1 MENNKKLLLLDAYAL
16 IFRAFYAMIRSPR
29 VTSTGIDTS
38 AVFGFVNTLQDL
50 LKRQQPTHIA
60 VCFDPPGGNTFR
72 HKNYEPYKANRDKTP
87 EGILVAV
94 PYIKRILQAYG
105 IPIYEVE
112 GFEADDV
119 IGTLS
124 HQAEQQGFFTYMVTG
139 DKDFGQLVTPNIKV
153 YDPKKNEVLGVEE
166 VNAKYG
172 IQSPTQLI
180 DILGLMGDSADNIP
194 GCPGVGPK
202 NAEKLIQQFGSIENL
217 LEHTG
222 ELKGAQKQRIEE
234 NAEQI
239 RMSKWLATIITDV
252 PITLDADEMSRKAVD
267 MDALRQVFT
276 ELEFRALT
284 QRLIDGGEANV
295 GLGNTNQDSQPHVE
309 TQNLA
314 SPTTGWTSE
323 ARRNSP
329 VETQNLASPA
339 TESKPAAPS
348 VKARPASGQQLSL
361 FDLEEPEPAAVTPNL
376 ALTDVK
382 YSYSVI
388 TSPDA
393 AAPLVKDL
401 AGEQRIAVTM
411 LGTGAN
417 AMDFKILGIGL
428 CAKPHEAYYVKCEGV
443 PGMLETIAPVF
454 GGKACIVGNDIKRM
468 MVALDQHGI
477 RFTAPYYDTAV
488 AHYLLQPERGH
499 GTAEMAYELLHYTAI
514 NPESVL
520 GPKGRNQ
527 AKPEQIPLADISRLV
542 CEGAD
547 LTLQLPDVLDKVLKE
562 QGLYKLLTD
571 IELPLVPVLAS
582 MELAG
587 ARIDVKALNEYSV
600 TLTEQMNR
608 LDAECHQLAGMTF
621 NTASPA
627 QVGEVLFDHLKIDP
641 KAKKTK
647 TGQYSTTEDI
657 LLKLRDRH
665 PLVDKILQLRGI
677 RKLLSTYV
685 NALPALINP
694 KTGRIHTTYNQTVT
708 ATGRLSST
716 NPNLQNIPV
725 RSDDG
730 KEIRRAFIPAD
741 GNLFFSADY
750 SQIELRLVADLSHD
764 QTMLDAFAHGHDIH
778 AITAARIYHKPLE
791 QVTGD
796 ERRKAK
802 TANFGI
808 LYGISAFGLAQRLN
822 IPREEAK
829 MLIDGYYT
837 TFPQVR
843 DYIDRSIAQAREKG
857 YVTTLYGR
865 RRMLPDINSRNAVVR
880 GFSERNAINAPIQGT
895 AADVIKLAMV
905 RIYRRFQ
912 DEGISSRMILQV
924 HDELNFD
931 VIPSELDRVQ
941 RIVIE
946 EMEGVYKGNVRL
958 TASHG
963 TATNW
968 LDAH

>member
-1 MENNKKLLLLDAYAL
+1 MEPTKKLLLLDAYAL

-50 LKRQQPTHIA
+50 LKREQPSHIA
-60 VCFDPPGGNTFR
+60 VCFDPPGGKTFR
-72 HKNYEPYKANRDKTP
+72 HENYEPYKANREKTP

-94 PYIKRILQAYG
+94 PYIKRILQAYR
-105 IPIYEVE
+105 IPIFQVE

-153 YDPKKNEVLGVEE
+153 FNPGKNEVMGVEE
-166 VNAKYG
+166 VKAKYG
-172 IQSPTQLI
+172 IEQPTQLI
-180 DILGLMGDSADNIP
+180 DILGLMGDTADNIP
-194 GCPGVGPK
+194 GCPGIGPK
-202 NAEKLIQQFGSIENL
+202 TAEKLIQQYGSIENL
-217 LEHTG
+217 LEHTS

-252 PITLDADEMSRKAVD
+252 PVNLDAESLRREAVD
-267 MDALRQVFT
+267 LDSLRQVFT
-276 ELEFRALT
+276 ELEFRTLT
-284 QRLIDGGEANV
+284 QRLIDGGEANA
-295 GLGNTNQDSQPHVE
+295 GLDISTVESKQPIQ
-309 TQNLA
+309 T
-314 SPTTGWTSE
+314 
-323 ARRNSP
+323 
-329 VETQNLASPA
+329 A
-339 TESKPAAPS
+339 TEPVAP
-348 VKARPASGQQLSL
+348 VKTSPQPSAGKQLSL
-361 FDLEEPEPAAVTPNL
+361 FDLVTDAPVTSTPSSTKSLSDIPYNYVVASSPMSVAMAVSEMLDAPRVAISFL
-376 ALTDVK
+376 A
-382 YSYSVI
+382 
-388 TSPDA
+388 
-393 AAPLVKDL
+393 
-401 AGEQRIAVTM
+401 
-411 LGTGAN
+411 TGSN
-417 AMDFKILGIGL
+417 AMQLKIVGIAM
-428 CAKPHEAYYVKCEGV
+428 CAREHEAVFVMCQDQQD
-443 PGMLETIAPVF
+443 MLKALSPLF
-454 GGKACIVGNDIKRM
+454 SGKACIVSSDIKRL
-468 MVALDQHGI
+468 MVTLHQHGI
-477 RFTAPYYDTAV
+477 QFTAPYYDTSV

-499 GTAEMAYELLHYTAI
+499 STAEMAYELLHYTAI
-514 NPESVL
+514 TPESLL

-527 AKPEQIPLADISRLV
+527 LKPQQIPVAELARWAG
-542 CEGAD
+542 EAAD
-547 LTLQLPDVLDKVLKE
+547 LTLQLPDVLDKALNE
-562 QGLYKLLTD
+562 QGLNKLFTE

-600 TLTEQMNR
+600 ALTEQMNK
-608 LDAECHQLAGMTF
+608 LETECHQLAGMNF

-665 PLVDKILQLRGI
+665 LLVDKILALRGI

-725 RSDDG
+725 RTDDG

-764 QTMLDAFAHGHDIH
+764 KTMIDAFANDHDIH
-778 AITAARIYHKPLE
+778 AITASRIYHKPLE
-791 QVTGD
+791 QVTSD

-822 IPREEAK
+822 IPRDEAK

-843 DYIDRSIAQAREKG
+843 DFIDRSIAHAREKG
-857 YVTTLYGR
+857 YVTTVYGR

-905 RIYRRFQ
+905 RIYNRFKE
-912 DEGISSRMILQV
+912 EGIRSQMILQV

-931 VIPSELDRVQ
+931 VIPSELDQVQ

-946 EMEGVYKGNVRL
+946 EMEGVYQGQVKL

-963 TATNW
+963 VASNW

>member
-1 MENNKKLLLLDAYAL
+1 MESEKKLLLLDAYAL

-50 LKRQQPTHIA
+50 LKRQQPSHIA
-60 VCFDPPGGNTFR
+60 VCFDPPGGKTFR
-72 HKNYEPYKANRDKTP
+72 HESYEPYKANRDKTP

-94 PYIKRILQAYG
+94 PYIKRILEAYR
-105 IPIYEVE
+105 IPIYQID

-153 YDPKKNEVLGVEE
+153 LNPSKNLIEGVEE

-180 DILGLMGDSADNIP
+180 DILGLMGDTADNIP

-202 NAEKLIQQFGSIENL
+202 TAEKLIQQFGSIENL
-217 LEHTG
+217 LEHTD
-222 ELKGAQKQRIEE
+222 ELKGAQRQKIID
-234 NAEQI
+234 NADQI
-239 RMSKWLATIITDV
+239 RLSKWLATIITDV
-252 PITLDADEMSRKAVD
+252 PVNLDADEMSRKPVD
-267 MDALRQVFT
+267 MDALRTVFN
-276 ELEFRALT
+276 ELEFRTLT
-284 QRLIDGGEANV
+284 QRLIDAGEANA
-295 GLGNTNQDSQPHVE
+295 GLDNAPTPSAVPVQE
-309 TQNLA
+309 TQ
-314 SPTTGWTSE
+314 SPLPS
-323 ARRNSP
+323 A
-329 VETQNLASPA
+329 
-339 TESKPAAPS
+339 KPANSAP
-348 VKARPASGQQLSL
+348 AANSGRQLSL
-361 FDLEEPEPAAVTPNL
+361 FDLEEPQQAASAPT
-376 ALTDVK
+376 
-382 YSYSVI
+382 Y
-388 TSPDA
+388 TSLDQIGHDYRLISSPIEA
-393 AAPLVKDL
+393 ATLVSDL
-401 AGEQRIAVTM
+401 QDKPQVAVSL
-411 LGTGAN
+411 LGSGDN
-417 AMDFKILGIGL
+417 AMQFKILGIAL
-428 CAKPHEAYYVKCEGV
+428 CAKKHEASFIKCDDKQDMIR
-443 PGMLETIAPVF
+443 PLAPLF
-454 GGKACIVGNDIKRM
+454 DGKACIVSSDIKRLM
-468 MVALDQHGI
+468 IVLHQHGVK
-477 RFTAPYYDTAV
+477 FTAPYYDTAV

-499 GTAEMAYELLHYTAI
+499 STAEMAYELLHYTAI
-514 NPESVL
+514 TPESLL

-527 AKPEQIPLADISRLV
+527 LKPSQIAPEALTRWA
-542 CEGAD
+542 CEAAD
-547 LTLQLPDVLDKVLKE
+547 LTLQLPEALDKGLKE
-562 QGLYKLLTD
+562 QGVDKLFTD
-571 IELPLVPVLAS
+571 IELPLVQVLAS

-587 ARIDVKALNEYSV
+587 ARIDVKALNDYSV

-608 LDAECHQLAGMTF
+608 LEAECHQLAGIPF

-665 PLVDKILQLRGI
+665 PLIDKILELRGI

-694 KTGRIHTTYNQTVT
+694 ATGRIHTTYNQTVT

-725 RSDDG
+725 RNDEG

-741 GNLFFSADY
+741 GNVFFSADY

-764 QTMLDAFAHGHDIH
+764 KTMLDAFAHDHDIH

-912 DEGISSRMILQV
+912 AEGIQSKMILQV

-931 VIPSELDRVQ
+931 VLPNELDQVQ
-941 RIVIE
+941 HIVIE
-946 EMEGVYKGNVRL
+946 EMEGVYQGDVRL

-963 TATNW
+963 AATNW

>member
-1 MENNKKLLLLDAYAL
+1 METTKKLLLLDAYAL

-50 LKRQQPTHIA
+50 LKREQPSHIA
-60 VCFDPPGGNTFR
+60 VCFDPPGGKTFR
-72 HKNYEPYKANRDKTP
+72 HESYEPYKANREKTP

-94 PYIKRILQAYG
+94 PYIKRILEAYR
-105 IPIYEVE
+105 IPVYEIE
-112 GFEADDV
+112 GYEADDV

-124 HQAEQQGFFTYMVTG
+124 HQAEKQGFFTYMVTG

-153 YDPKKNEVLGVEE
+153 FDPKKNEILGIEE

-172 IQSPTQLI
+172 IQRPTQLI

-217 LEHTG
+217 LEHTS
-222 ELKGAQKQRIEE
+222 ELKGALKQRVEE

-239 RMSKWLATIITDV
+239 RMSKWLTTIITDV
-252 PITLDADEMSRKAVD
+252 PVTLEA
-267 MDALRQVFT
+267 DALRRKPVDMNALRDVFN
-276 ELEFRALT
+276 ELEFRTLT
-284 QRLIDGGEANV
+284 QRIINGGEANV
-295 GLGNTNQDSQPHVE
+295 GLDCPTDQPVQQAQPVQPIQQVQHV
-309 TQNLA
+309 Q
-314 SPTTGWTSE
+314 
-323 ARRNSP
+323 
-329 VETQNLASPA
+329 
-339 TESKPAAPS
+339 
-348 VKARPASGQQLSL
+348 SGKQMSL
-361 FDLEEPEPAAVTPNL
+361 FDMDEPADTQPAPPLYKSLESTPHNYRL
-376 ALTDVK
+376 
-382 YSYSVI
+382 I
-388 TSPDA
+388 TTPIETA
-393 AAPLVKDL
+393 TLVSEIQDQPRVAISL
-401 AGEQRIAVTM
+401 
-411 LGTGAN
+411 LGTGEN
-417 AMDFKILGIGL
+417 AMQLKILGIAL
-428 CAKPHEAYYVKCEGV
+428 CCKPHEAAFIKCDGKQD
-443 PGMLETIAPVF
+443 MMRALEPLF
-454 GGKACIVGNDIKRM
+454 NGKATIISSDVKRT
-468 MVALDQHGI
+468 MVALNQHGI
-477 RFTAPYYDTAV
+477 KFTAPYYDTAV

-499 GTAEMAYELLHYTAI
+499 STAEVAYELLQYTAI
-514 NPESVL
+514 TPESLL

-527 AKPEQIPLADISRLV
+527 LKPTQLAPEAITRWA
-542 CEGAD
+542 CEAAD
-547 LTLQLPDVLDKVLKE
+547 LTLQLPDVLDKALQE
-562 QGLYKLLTD
+562 QGLYKLLTE
-571 IELPLVPVLAS
+571 IELPLIPVLAH

-587 ARIDVKALNEYSV
+587 ARIDVKALNDYSV
-600 TLTEQMNR
+600 NLTNQMNR
-608 LDAECHQLAGMTF
+608 LEAECHTLAGINF

-627 QVGEVLFDHLKIDP
+627 QVGEVLFDYLKIDP

-665 PLVDKILQLRGI
+665 PLVDKILELRGI

-694 KTGRIHTTYNQTVT
+694 ATGRIHTTYNQTVT

-730 KEIRRAFIPAD
+730 KEIRRAFIPAE
-741 GNLFFSADY
+741 GNVFFSADY

-764 QTMLDAFAHGHDIH
+764 QTMLDAFAHDHDIH

-905 RIYRRFQ
+905 RIYQRFQ
-912 DEGISSRMILQV
+912 QEGIQSKMILQV

-931 VIPSELDRVQ
+931 VIPSELDKVQ

-946 EMEGVYKGNVRL
+946 EMEGVYKGQVKL

-963 TATNW
+963 AASNW

>member
-1 MENNKKLLLLDAYAL
+1 MEPTKKLLLLDAYAL

-50 LKRQQPTHIA
+50 LKREQPSHIA

-72 HKNYEPYKANRDKTP
+72 HKSYEAYKANRDKTP

-94 PYIKRILQAYG
+94 PYIKRILQAYR

-112 GFEADDV
+112 GYEADDV
-119 IGTLS
+119 IGTLA
-124 HQAEQQGFFTYMVTG
+124 HKAESDGFFTYMVTG

-153 YDPKKNEVLGVEE
+153 LDPKKNEILGVEE

-172 IQSPTQLI
+172 IQTPTQLI
-180 DILGLMGDSADNIP
+180 DILGLMGDTADNIP

-217 LEHTG
+217 LDHTAD
-222 ELKGAQKQRIEE
+222 LKGAQQKNVID

-252 PITLDADEMSRKAVD
+252 PITLDAEAMSRKPVD
-267 MDALRQVFT
+267 MEALREVFN
-276 ELEFRALT
+276 ELEFRTLT
-284 QRLIDGGEANV
+284 QRLIIGGEANT
-295 GLGNTNQDSQPHVE
+295 GLKDAPAPSAQPAPAAQPSQPTKAV
-309 TQNLA
+309 Q
-314 SPTTGWTSE
+314 
-323 ARRNSP
+323 
-329 VETQNLASPA
+329 
-339 TESKPAAPS
+339 S
-348 VKARPASGQQLSL
+348 VQSGKQMSL
-361 FDLEEPEPAAVTPNL
+361 FDLDNDNEPTSAQAAPPPHQSLDDTPHNYRL
-376 ALTDVK
+376 
-382 YSYSVI
+382 I
-388 TSPDA
+388 TSPVEA
-393 AAPLVKDL
+393 ANLVSGMLDKPRVAISL
-401 AGEQRIAVTM
+401 
-411 LGTGAN
+411 LGTGDN
-417 AMDFKILGIGL
+417 AMTLKIMGIAL
-428 CAKPHEAYYVKCEGV
+428 CAQPHEAAFVKCDGKPE
-443 PGMLETIAPVF
+443 MLRTLTPLF
-454 GGKACIVGNDIKRM
+454 GSKACIVSSDIKRT
-468 MVALDQHGI
+468 MVALAQHGI
-477 RFTAPYYDTAV
+477 GFTAPYYDTAV

-499 GTAEMAYELLHYTAI
+499 STAEVAYELLHYTAI
-514 NPESVL
+514 TPESLL

-527 AKPEQIPLADISRLV
+527 LKPSQLAPEAIARWA
-542 CEGAD
+542 CEAAD
-547 LTLQLPDVLDKVLKE
+547 LTLQLPDVLDKALQE

-571 IELPLVPVLAS
+571 IELPLIPVLAS

-587 ARIDVKALNEYSV
+587 ARIDVKALNDYSV
-600 TLTEQMNR
+600 SLTEQMNR
-608 LDAECHQLAGMTF
+608 LETECHTLAGVPF

-647 TGQYSTTEDI
+647 TGQYSTTEEI

-694 KTGRIHTTYNQTVT
+694 ETGRIHTTYNQTVT

-730 KEIRRAFIPAD
+730 KEIRRAFIPAE

-791 QVTGD
+791 QVTSD

-822 IPREEAK
+822 IPRDEAK
-829 MLIDGYYT
+829 MLIDGYYS

-843 DYIDRSIAQAREKG
+843 DYIDRCISQAREQG

-880 GFSERNAINAPIQGT
+880 GFNERNAINAPIQGT

-912 DEGISSRMILQV
+912 DEGIQSRMILQV

-931 VIPSELDRVQ
+931 VLPSELERVQ

>member
-1 MENNKKLLLLDAYAL
+1 MTDMEPNKKLLLLDAYAL

-50 LKRQQPTHIA
+50 LKREQPSHIA
-60 VCFDPPGGNTFR
+60 VCFDPPGGKTFR
-72 HKNYEPYKANRDKTP
+72 HESYEPYKANREKTP
-87 EGILVAV
+87 EGILQAV
-94 PYIKRILQAYG
+94 PYIKRILQAYR
-105 IPIYEVE
+105 IPIFEVE

-153 YDPKKNEVLGVEE
+153 LDPLKKEILGVEE

-172 IQSPTQLI
+172 IQSPKQLI

-194 GCPGVGPK
+194 GCPGVGPVT
-202 NAEKLIQQFGSIENL
+202 AEKLIQQFGSIENL
-217 LEHTG
+217 LNNTDK
-222 ELKGAQKQRIEE
+222 LKGAQQKKVVE
-234 NAEQI
+234 NADLI
-239 RMSKWLATIITDV
+239 RLSKWLATIITDV
-252 PITLDADEMSRKAVD
+252 PITLDADALQREEAD
-267 MDALRQVFT
+267 LNALREVFN
-276 ELEFRALT
+276 ELEFRTLT
-284 QRLIDGGEANV
+284 QRLIDGGEANI
-295 GLGNTNQDSQPHVE
+295 GFGEPP
-309 TQNLA
+309 
-314 SPTTGWTSE
+314 SP
-323 ARRNSP
+323 
-329 VETQNLASPA
+329 SPA
-339 TESKPAAPS
+339 ATLPSAAEPAPTAPAPQVPESSTSRKNRN
-348 VKARPASGQQLSL
+348 KPASGQLSL
-361 FDLEEPEPAAVTPNL
+361 FDLDDATQEDNAPAT
-376 ALTDVK
+376 T
-382 YSYSVI
+382 SYQTLDNIGHNYRLV
-388 TSPDA
+388 TSPLEVATIVSELQDKPQVA
-393 AAPLVKDL
+393 VSLL
-401 AGEQRIAVTM
+401 GSGE
-411 LGTGAN
+411 N
-417 AMDFKILGIGL
+417 AMQFKIMGMAL
-428 CAKPHEAYYVKCEGV
+428 CAKAHEAAFVKCDGRQEMIQV
-443 PGMLETIAPVF
+443 LAPLF
-454 GGKACIVGNDIKRM
+454 SGAACIIGSDIKRLI
-468 MVALDQHGI
+468 VVLHQHGI
-477 RFTAPYYDTAV
+477 TFTAPYYDTAV

-499 GTAEMAYELLHYTAI
+499 STAEMAYELLHYTAI
-514 NPESVL
+514 STESLL

-527 AKPEQIPLADISRLV
+527 LKPQQLAPEAITRWA
-542 CEGAD
+542 CEAAD
-547 LTLQLPDVLDKVLKE
+547 LTLQLPTVLDRAINE
-562 QGLYKLLTD
+562 QGLDKLLND
-571 IELPLVPVLAS
+571 IELPLVQVLAS

-587 ARIDVKALNEYSV
+587 VRIDTKALNDYSV
-600 TLTEQMNR
+600 ILTEQMNR
-608 LDAECHQLAGMTF
+608 LETECHQLAGVSF

-657 LLKLRDRH
+657 LLKLRNRH
-665 PLVDKILQLRGI
+665 PLVDKILELRGI

-694 KTGRIHTTYNQTVT
+694 STGRIHTTYNQTVT

-730 KEIRRAFIPAD
+730 KEIRRAFIPAE
-741 GNLFFSADY
+741 GNVFFSADY

-764 QTMLDAFAHGHDIH
+764 QTMLDAFAHDHDIH

-822 IPREEAK
+822 IPRDEAK

-912 DEGISSRMILQV
+912 QEGIRSKMILQV

-931 VIPSELDRVQ
+931 VLPSELDAVQ

-946 EMEGVYKGNVRL
+946 EMEGVYKGEVRL

-963 TATNW
+963 AATNW

>member
-1 MENNKKLLLLDAYAL
+1 MEPNKKLLLLDAYAL

-29 VTSTGIDTS
+29 ITSTGIDTS

-50 LKRQQPTHIA
+50 LKREQPSHIA
-60 VCFDPPGGNTFR
+60 VCFDPPGGKTFR
-72 HKNYEPYKANRDKTP
+72 HENYEPYKANREKTP
-87 EGILVAV
+87 EGIIQAV
-94 PYIKRILQAYG
+94 PYIKRILQAYR

-112 GFEADDV
+112 GYEADDV

-124 HQAEQQGFFTYMVTG
+124 HQAEKQGFFTYMVTG

-153 YDPKKNEVLGVEE
+153 LDPLKKEILGVEE

-172 IQSPTQLI
+172 IQSPEQLI
-180 DILGLMGDSADNIP
+180 DILGLMGDTADNIP

-217 LEHTG
+217 LEHTDQ
-222 ELKGAQKQRIEE
+222 LKGAQQKKVVE

-252 PITLDADEMSRKAVD
+252 PITLDAEALKREPADLE
-267 MDALRQVFT
+267 ALRAIFN
-276 ELEFRALT
+276 ELEFRTLT

-295 GLGNTNQDSQPHVE
+295 GFGDTAAP
-309 TQNLA
+309 A
-314 SPTTGWTSE
+314 SSAQSAPT
-323 ARRNSP
+323 A
-329 VETQNLASPA
+329 PA
-339 TESKPAAPS
+339 PAPAAPQPAAH
-348 VKARPASGQQLSL
+348 KAAPGQQLSL
-361 FDLEEPEPAAVTPNL
+361 FDLENPSQDEASSSTV
-376 ALTDVK
+376 
-382 YSYSVI
+382 SYQSIDSIGHNYRLI
-388 TSPDA
+388 TSPLEA
-393 AAPLVKDL
+393 ATLVSELQDKPRVAVSL
-401 AGEQRIAVTM
+401 LGSGE
-411 LGTGAN
+411 N
-417 AMDFKILGIGL
+417 AMQFKIMGMAL
-428 CAKPHEAYYVKCEGV
+428 CATAHEAEYVKCDDRQE
-443 PGMLETIAPVF
+443 MIRALAPLF
-454 GGKACIVGNDIKRM
+454 SGTTCIVGSDIKRLI
-468 MVALDQHGI
+468 VVLDRHGVK
-477 RFTAPYYDTAV
+477 FTAPYYDTAV

-499 GTAEMAYELLHYTAI
+499 STAEMAYELLHYTAI
-514 NPESVL
+514 TPESLL

-527 AKPEQIPLADISRLV
+527 LKPSQLAPEAITRWA
-542 CEGAD
+542 CEAAD
-547 LTLQLPDVLDKVLKE
+547 LTLQLPDVLDKALRE
-562 QGLYKLLTD
+562 QGLESLLTD
-571 IELPLVPVLAS
+571 IELPLVQVLAS

-587 ARIDVKALNEYSV
+587 ARIDVKALNDYSV

-608 LDAECHQLAGMTF
+608 LEAECHQLAGMSF

-665 PLVDKILQLRGI
+665 PLVDKILELRGI

-694 KTGRIHTTYNQTVT
+694 STGRIHTTYNQTVT

-716 NPNLQNIPV
+716 NPNLQDIPV

-730 KEIRRAFIPAD
+730 KEIRRAFIPAE
-741 GNLFFSADY
+741 GNVFFSADY

-764 QTMLDAFAHGHDIH
+764 KTMLDAFAHDHDIH
-778 AITAARIYHKPLE
+778 AITAARIYHKPLD

-822 IPREEAK
+822 IARDEAK

-843 DYIDRSIAQAREKG
+843 EYIDRSIAQAREKG

-905 RIYRRFQ
+905 RIYRRFA
-912 DEGISSRMILQV
+912 DEGIRSKMILQV

-931 VIPSELDRVQ
+931 VLPDELDAVQ

-946 EMEGVYKGNVRL
+946 EMEGVYKGDVRL

-963 TATNW
+963 VASNW

>member
-1 MENNKKLLLLDAYAL
+1 MEPTKKLLLLDAYAL
-16 IFRAFYAMIRSPR
+16 IFRAYYAMIRSPR
-29 VTSTGIDTS
+29 ITSTGIDTS

-50 LKRQQPTHIA
+50 LKREQPSHIA
-60 VCFDPPGGNTFR
+60 VCFDPPGGKTFR
-72 HKNYEPYKANRDKTP
+72 HESYEPYKANRDKTP

-105 IPIYEVE
+105 IPIFEVE
-112 GFEADDV
+112 GYEADDV

-139 DKDFGQLVTPNIKV
+139 DKDFGQLVTDNIKV
-153 YDPKKNEVLGVEE
+153 YDPLKKEILGVEE

-172 IQSPTQLI
+172 IHSPTQLI

-202 NAEKLIQQFGSIENL
+202 TAEKLIQEFGSIENL
-217 LEHTG
+217 LEHTD
-222 ELKGAQKQRIEE
+222 ELKGALQLKVKD

-252 PITLDADEMSRKAVD
+252 PVTLDADTLKREPTNLD
-267 MDALRQVFT
+267 ELRTIFN
-276 ELEFRALT
+276 ELEFRTLT
-284 QRLIDGGEANV
+284 QRLIDGGEANA
-295 GLGNTNQDSQPHVE
+295 GLDD
-309 TQNLA
+309 A
-314 SPTTGWTSE
+314 PTAQS
-323 ARRNSP
+323 SP
-329 VETQNLASPA
+329 VETQNLASPPKA
-339 TESKPAAPS
+339 PAVPTPAVKAKPAP
-348 VKARPASGQQLSL
+348 GQQLSL
-361 FDLEEPEPAAVTPNL
+361 FDLDEPAP
-376 ALTDVK
+376 
-382 YSYSVI
+382 
-388 TSPDA
+388 A
-393 AAPLVKDL
+393 AAPDAPRYQSLNDIGHDYRLVTSPIEAATVVSDL
-401 AGEQRIAVTM
+401 EDAPRVAVSM
-411 LGTGAN
+411 AGTGEN
-417 AMDFKILGIGL
+417 AMRFNILSIAL
-428 CAKPHEAYYVKCEGV
+428 CAKPHEAVCIMCNDRKD
-443 PGMLETIAPVF
+443 MLAALAPLF
-454 GGKACIVGNDIKRM
+454 EGKARIVSSDIKRL
-468 MVALDQHGI
+468 MVVLSQHGI
-477 RFTAPYYDTAV
+477 KFTAPYYDTSI

-499 GTAEMAYELLHYTAI
+499 STAEVAYEMLHYTAI
-514 NPESVL
+514 TVESLL

-527 AKPEQIPLADISRLV
+527 LKPGQVAPEAIMRWA
-542 CEGAD
+542 CENAD
-547 LTLQLPDVLDKVLKE
+547 LTLQLPDVLDNALKE
-562 QGLYKLLTD
+562 QGAYQLLTD
-571 IELPLVPVLAS
+571 IELPLVQVLAS

-587 ARIDVKALNEYSV
+587 ARIDVKALNDYSV
-600 TLTEQMNR
+600 TLTEQMNK
-608 LDAECHQLAGMTF
+608 LDQECQQLAGVPF

-657 LLKLRDRH
+657 LLKLRYRH
-665 PLVDKILQLRGI
+665 PLVGKILELRGI

-694 KTGRIHTTYNQTVT
+694 QTGRIHTTYNQTVT

-741 GNLFFSADY
+741 GNVFFSADY
-750 SQIELRLVADLSHD
+750 SQIELRLVADMSHD
-764 QTMLDAFAHGHDIH
+764 ETMLDAFAHDHDIH

-791 QVTGD
+791 EVTGD

-808 LYGISAFGLAQRLN
+808 LYGISAFGLAQRLD
-822 IPREEAK
+822 IPRDEAK

-837 TFPQVR
+837 TFPKVR
-843 DYIDRSIAQAREKG
+843 DYIDRSIAQARQQG

-905 RIYRRFQ
+905 RIFKRFQ
-912 DEGISSRMILQV
+912 DEGIRSKMILQV

-931 VIPSELDRVQ
+931 VIPSELEAVQ

-946 EMEGVYKGNVRL
+946 EMEGVYKGDVKL

-963 TATNW
+963 AATNW

>member
-1 MENNKKLLLLDAYAL
+1 MEPTKKLLLLDAYAL

-50 LKRQQPTHIA
+50 LKRERPTHIA
-60 VCFDPPGGNTFR
+60 VCFDPPGGSTFR
-72 HKNYEPYKANRDKTP
+72 HKSYEPYKAQREKTP
-87 EGILVAV
+87 EGILQAV
-94 PYIKRILQAYG
+94 PYIKRILAAYR
-105 IPIYEVE
+105 IPIFEVD
-112 GFEADDV
+112 GYEADDV

-153 YDPKKNEVLGVEE
+153 LDPLKKLILGVEE
-166 VNAKYG
+166 VNEKYG
-172 IQSPTQLI
+172 IERPTQLI

-202 NAEKLIQQFGSIENL
+202 NAEKLIQQFGSIENM
-217 LEHTG
+217 LEHTDQ
-222 ELKGAQKQRIEE
+222 LKGMQRRRVEE

-239 RMSKWLATIITDV
+239 RLSKWLATIITDV
-252 PITLDADEMSRKAVD
+252 PVTLDADALSRKPVD
-267 MDALRQVFT
+267 MAALREVFT
-276 ELEFRALT
+276 ELEFRTLT

-295 GLGNTNQDSQPHVE
+295 GLDGI
-309 TQNLA
+309 A
-314 SPTTGWTSE
+314 
-323 ARRNSP
+323 A
-329 VETQNLASPA
+329 
-339 TESKPAAPS
+339 AAP
-348 VKARPASGQQLSL
+348 VHAAPAPQRPAPVSGQQLSL
-361 FDLEEPEPAAVTPNL
+361 FDLDEPQAQEAAPAFKSL
-376 ALTDVK
+376 ADFD
-382 YSYSVI
+382 YNYMVI
-388 TSPDA
+388 SKPEL
-393 AAPLVKDL
+393 AAPLVESMLD
-401 AGEQRIAVTM
+401 EPRIAVAM
-411 LGTGAN
+411 LTSGTS
-417 AMDFKILGIGL
+417 AMQARIVAIAL
-428 CAKPHEAYYVKCEGV
+428 CVKPHEALFLMCDGV
-443 PGMLETIAPVF
+443 PDMLGTIAPVF
-454 GGKACIVGNDIKRM
+454 GGKATIIANDVKRI
-468 MVALDQHGI
+468 MVTLDQQGVK
-477 RFTAPYYDTAV
+477 FTAPYYDTAV

-499 GTAEMAYELLHYTAI
+499 SNREMAYELLHYTAI
-514 NPESVL
+514 NADEVL
-520 GPKGRNQ
+520 GNKGRNK
-527 AKPEQIPLADISRLV
+527 AKQTLPVADLARVTCEAADIS
-542 CEGAD
+542 
-547 LTLQLPDVLDKVLKE
+547 LQLPDVLDQALKE
-562 QGLYKLLTD
+562 QGLDKLLTE

-587 ARIDVKALNEYSV
+587 ARIDVKALNDYSV

-608 LDAECHQLAGMTF
+608 LEAECHELAGVPF

-665 PLVDKILQLRGI
+665 PLVDKILELRGI

-694 KTGRIHTTYNQTVT
+694 ATGRIHTTYNQTVT

-725 RSDDG
+725 RNDEG

-741 GNLFFSADY
+741 GNVFFSADY
-750 SQIELRLVADLSHD
+750 SQIELRLVADLSQD
-764 QTMLDAFAHGHDIH
+764 KTMIDAFAHGHDIH

-791 QVTGD
+791 QVTSD

-822 IPREEAK
+822 IPRDEAK

-905 RIYRRFQ
+905 RIYSRFQ
-912 DEGISSRMILQV
+912 AEGIQSRMILQV

-931 VIPSELDRVQ
+931 VLPSELDRVQ

-946 EMEGVYKGNVRL
+946 EMEGVYQGKVKL

-963 TATNW
+963 TASNW

>member
-1 MENNKKLLLLDAYAL
+1 MEPNKKLLLLDAYAL

-50 LKRQQPTHIA
+50 LKREQPSHIA
-60 VCFDPPGGNTFR
+60 VCFDPPGGSTFR
-72 HKNYEPYKANRDKTP
+72 HKSYEAYKANREKTP

-94 PYIKRILQAYG
+94 PYIKRILAAYR
-105 IPIYEVE
+105 IPIFEVD

-153 YDPKKNEVLGVEE
+153 LNPGKNIIEGVEE
-166 VNAKYG
+166 VKAKYG
-172 IQSPTQLI
+172 IKLPTQLI

-202 NAEKLIQQFGSIENL
+202 GAEKLVQQFGSIENL
-217 LEHTG
+217 LEHTS
-222 ELKGAQKQRIEE
+222 ELKGALKQKIED

-239 RMSKWLATIITDV
+239 RLSKWLATIITVV
-252 PITLDADEMSRKAVD
+252 PVTLEADALKREPVD
-267 MDALRQVFT
+267 MEALREVFT
-276 ELEFRALT
+276 ELEFRTLT
-284 QRLIDGGEANV
+284 QRLIDGGEANA
-295 GLGNTNQDSQPHVE
+295 GLEGIPV
-309 TQNLA
+309 
-314 SPTTGWTSE
+314 
-323 ARRNSP
+323 SP
-329 VETQNLASPA
+329 VKTEAPDSSASPA
-339 TESKPAAPS
+339 P
-348 VKARPASGQQLSL
+348 RGQQLSL
-361 FDLEEPEPAAVTPNL
+361 FDLDNPLQDSTPAPAYLSLDQVGHTYRL
-376 ALTDVK
+376 
-382 YSYSVI
+382 I
-388 TSPDA
+388 TSPIEA
-393 AAPLVKDL
+393 AALISELQDAPRV
-401 AGEQRIAVTM
+401 AVSL
-411 LGTGAN
+411 LGLGDS
-417 AMDFKILGIGL
+417 AMQFSILGIAL
-428 CAKPHEAYYVKCEGV
+428 CARAHEAAYIKCDGQ
-443 PGMLETIAPVF
+443 PDMLRVLAPLF
-454 GGKACIVGNDIKRM
+454 GGKACIVGSDIKRL
-468 MVALDQHGI
+468 MVVMHQHGI
-477 RFTAPYYDTAV
+477 AFMAPYYDTAV

-499 GTAEMAYELLHYTAI
+499 STAEVAYELLHYTAI
-514 NPESVL
+514 TPESLL

-527 AKPEQIPLADISRLV
+527 LKPTQVSAEALTRWA
-542 CEGAD
+542 CEAAD
-547 LTLQLPDVLDKVLKE
+547 LTLQLPEVLDKQLKE
-562 QGLYKLLTD
+562 QGLDKLLTE
-571 IELPLVPVLAS
+571 IELPLVRVLAS
-582 MELAG
+582 MEQAG
-587 ARIDVKALNEYSV
+587 ARIDVKALKEYSV
-600 TLTEQMNR
+600 ALTEQMNR
-608 LDAECHQLAGMTF
+608 LDAECHELAGMPF

-665 PLVDKILQLRGI
+665 PLVDKILELRGI

-694 KTGRIHTTYNQTVT
+694 QTGRIHTTYNQTVT

-725 RSDDG
+725 RTDDG

-741 GNLFFSADY
+741 GNVFFSADY

-764 QTMLDAFAHGHDIH
+764 KTMLDAFAHGHDIH

-791 QVTGD
+791 QVTSD

-822 IPREEAK
+822 IPRDEAK

-905 RIYRRFQ
+905 RIYQRFQ
-912 DEGISSRMILQV
+912 AEGIKSQMILQV

-946 EMEGVYKGNVRL
+946 EMEGVYKGQVRL

-963 TATNW
+963 AASNW

>member
-1 MENNKKLLLLDAYAL
+1 METEKKLLLLDAYAL

-50 LKRQQPTHIA
+50 LKREQPSHIA
-60 VCFDPPGGNTFR
+60 VCFDPPGGKTFR
-72 HKNYEPYKANRDKTP
+72 HESYEPYKANRDKTP

-94 PYIKRILQAYG
+94 PYIKRILQAYR
-105 IPIYEVE
+105 IPIFEVE
-112 GFEADDV
+112 GYEADDV

-153 YDPKKNEVLGVEE
+153 LDPLKKEILGIEE

-194 GCPGVGPK
+194 GCPGIGPK

-217 LEHTG
+217 LEHTS
-222 ELKGAQKQRIEE
+222 ELKGVQKQRIEE
-234 NAEQI
+234 NAELI
-239 RMSKWLATIITDV
+239 RLSKWLATIIIDV
-252 PITLDADEMSRKAVD
+252 PVTLDAEALRREPVD
-267 MDALRQVFT
+267 MDALREVFN
-276 ELEFRALT
+276 ELEFRTLT
-284 QRLIDGGEANV
+284 QRLIDGGDANA
-295 GLGNTNQDSQPHVE
+295 GLQGAPAQVE
-309 TQNLA
+309 TQKPVSPP
-314 SPTTGWTSE
+314 SPT
-323 ARRNSP
+323 RP
-329 VETQNLASPA
+329 VSQPRPA
-339 TESKPAAPS
+339 T
-348 VKARPASGQQLSL
+348 SGQQLSL
-361 FDLEEPEPAAVTPNL
+361 FDLENPESEQSPTLAAPSYKTLSDVHHDYRLITTP
-376 ALTDVK
+376 
-382 YSYSVI
+382 I
-388 TSPDA
+388 EA
-393 AAPLVKDL
+393 AALVSEMMDQPRVAISL
-401 AGEQRIAVTM
+401 
-411 LGTGAN
+411 LGTGEN
-417 AMDFKILGIGL
+417 AMQLKIMGIAM
-428 CAKPHEAYYVKCEGV
+428 CCKPHEAAFIKCDDKQD
-443 PGMLETIAPVF
+443 MMRALEPLF
-454 GGKACIVGNDIKRM
+454 GGKATIISSDIKRT
-468 MVALDQHGI
+468 MVALAQHGI
-477 RFTAPYYDTAV
+477 KFTAPYYDTAV

-499 GTAEMAYELLHYTAI
+499 STAEVAYELLHYTAI
-514 NPESVL
+514 TPESLL

-527 AKPEQIPLADISRLV
+527 LKPTQLAPEAITRWA
-542 CEGAD
+542 CEAAD
-547 LTLQLPDVLDKVLKE
+547 LTLQLPDVLDKALHE
-562 QGLYKLLTD
+562 QDLYKLLID
-571 IELPLVPVLAS
+571 IELPLIPVLAN

-587 ARIDVKALNEYSV
+587 ARIDVKALNDYSV

-608 LDAECHQLAGMTF
+608 LEAECHELAGVPF

-665 PLVDKILQLRGI
+665 PLVDKILELRGI

-694 KTGRIHTTYNQTVT
+694 STGRIHTTYNQTVT

-730 KEIRRAFIPAD
+730 KEIRRAFIPAE

-764 QTMLDAFAHGHDIH
+764 KTMLDAFAHGHDIH

-791 QVTGD
+791 QVTSD

-822 IPREEAK
+822 IPRDEAK

-880 GFSERNAINAPIQGT
+880 AFSERNAINAPIQGT
-895 AADVIKLAMV
+895 AADIIKLAMV
-905 RIYRRFQ
+905 HIHQRFQ
-912 DEGISSRMILQV
+912 QEGIQSKMILQV

-931 VIPSELDRVQ
+931 VIPSELDCVQ

-946 EMEGVYKGNVRL
+946 EMENVYKGQVKL

-963 TATNW
+963 AATNW

>member
-1 MENNKKLLLLDAYAL
+1 MEPNKKLLLLDAYAL

-38 AVFGFVNTLQDL
+38 AIFGFVNTLQDL
-50 LKRQQPTHIA
+50 LKREQPSHIA
-60 VCFDPPGGNTFR
+60 VCFDPPGGKTFR
-72 HKNYEPYKANRDKTP
+72 HESYEPYKANREKTP

-94 PYIKRILQAYG
+94 PYIKRILQAYR
-105 IPIYEVE
+105 IPIFEVE
-112 GFEADDV
+112 GYEADDV

-139 DKDFGQLVTPNIKV
+139 DKDFGQLVTPNIKIFN
-153 YDPKKNEVLGVEE
+153 PGKNEIMGVEE

-172 IQSPTQLI
+172 IHSPTQLI

-202 NAEKLIQQFGSIENL
+202 TAEKLIQQYGSIENL
-217 LEHTG
+217 LDHTA
-222 ELKGAQKQRIEE
+222 ELKGAQQQKVSE

-252 PITLDADEMSRKAVD
+252 PVTLDADALRREPVD
-267 MDALRQVFT
+267 MDALREVFN
-276 ELEFRALT
+276 ELEFRTLT
-284 QRLIDGGEANV
+284 QRLIDGGEANA
-295 GLGNTNQDSQPHVE
+295 GLESAPTP
-309 TQNLA
+309 A
-314 SPTTGWTSE
+314 SPSSTAAPAAIQSSRDSGGP
-323 ARRNSP
+323 ASP
-329 VETQNLASPA
+329 VQPPQRRSSQSGPE
-339 TESKPAAPS
+339 KPG
-348 VKARPASGQQLSL
+348 KQLSL
-361 FDLEEPEPAAVTPNL
+361 FDLDDPVDDTPATPTFSSLDQTPHSYRLVSSPLEVATLVSDLQEQQRVAVSL
-376 ALTDVK
+376 
-382 YSYSVI
+382 
-388 TSPDA
+388 
-393 AAPLVKDL
+393 
-401 AGEQRIAVTM
+401 
-411 LGTGAN
+411 LGTGSS
-417 AMDFKILGIGL
+417 AMQLKILGIAL
-428 CAKPHEAYYVKCEGV
+428 CGKKHEAAFVQCDGKPE
-443 PGMLETIAPVF
+443 MLKALAPLF
-454 GGKACIVGNDIKRM
+454 TGDTCIVSSDVKRA
-468 MVALDQHGI
+468 MVALDRHGI
-477 RFTAPYYDTAV
+477 AFTAPYYDISV

-499 GTAEMAYELLHYTAI
+499 SIAEMAYELLHYTAI
-514 NPESVL
+514 TPESLL

-527 AKPEQIPLADISRLV
+527 LKPQQLAPQALTQWA
-542 CEGAD
+542 CEAAD
-547 LTLQLPDVLDKVLKE
+547 LALQLPPVLDSQLKE
-562 QGLYKLLTD
+562 QGLEKLLTE
-571 IELPLVPVLAS
+571 IELPLVKVLAS

-587 ARIDVKALNEYSV
+587 ARIDVKALNDYSV
-600 TLTEQMNR
+600 TLTEQMNK
-608 LDAECHQLAGMTF
+608 LEEECHQLAGVPF

-657 LLKLRDRH
+657 LLKLRYRH
-665 PLVDKILQLRGI
+665 PLVNKILELRGI

-685 NALPALINP
+685 NTLPTLINP
-694 KTGRIHTTYNQTVT
+694 QTGRIHTTYNQTVT

-725 RSDDG
+725 RNDEG

-741 GNLFFSADY
+741 GNVFFSADY
-750 SQIELRLVADLSHD
+750 SQIELRLVADMSHD
-764 QTMLDAFAHGHDIH
+764 QTMLDAFAHDHDIH
-778 AITAARIYHKPLE
+778 AITAARIYHKPLD

-808 LYGISAFGLAQRLN
+808 LYGISAFGLAQRLD
-822 IPREEAK
+822 IPRDEAK

-905 RIYRRFQ
+905 RIYERFQ
-912 DEGISSRMILQV
+912 QEGIQSKMILQV

-931 VIPSELDRVQ
+931 VIPAELDRVQ

-946 EMEGVYKGNVRL
+946 EMEGVYKGHVKL

-963 TATNW
+963 AAANW

>member
-1 MENNKKLLLLDAYAL
+1 MEPTKKLLLLDAYAL
-16 IFRAFYAMIRSPR
+16 IFRAYYAMIRSPR

-50 LKRQQPTHIA
+50 LKREQPSHIA
-60 VCFDPPGGNTFR
+60 VCFDPPGGKTFR
-72 HKNYEPYKANRDKTP
+72 HENYEPYKANREKTP

-94 PYIKRILQAYG
+94 PYIKRILQAYR
-105 IPIYEVE
+105 IPIFEVD

-124 HQAEQQGFFTYMVTG
+124 HQAEGQGFFTYMVTG

-153 YDPKKNEVLGVEE
+153 FDPLKKEILGVEE

-172 IQSPTQLI
+172 IQSPKQLI
-180 DILGLMGDSADNIP
+180 DILGLMGDTADNIP

-202 NAEKLIQQFGSIENL
+202 TAEKLIQQFGSIENL
-217 LEHTG
+217 LEHTDQ
-222 ELKGAQKQRIEE
+222 LKGALQQKVAD

-252 PITLDADEMSRKAVD
+252 PVTLEADALKREPGDL
-267 MDALRQVFT
+267 DALREVFN
-276 ELEFRALT
+276 ELEFRTLT

-295 GLGNTNQDSQPHVE
+295 GLENVPVPAPAP
-309 TQNLA
+309 A
-314 SPTTGWTSE
+314 SVP
-323 ARRNSP
+323 
-329 VETQNLASPA
+329 
-339 TESKPAAPS
+339 KMAAPAKP
-348 VKARPASGQQLSL
+348 VAKPKAVVGQQMSL
-361 FDLEEPEPAAVTPNL
+361 FDLDGPDLGQDDAAPASEYYRTL
-376 ALTDVK
+376 ADVPHN
-382 YSYSVI
+382 YCFV
-388 TSPDA
+388 TSPIEVA
-393 AAPLVKDL
+393 TLVSNL
-401 AGEQRIAVTM
+401 QGQPRVAVSL
-411 LGTGAN
+411 LGTGSN
-417 AMDFKILGIGL
+417 AMQLKILGIAL
-428 CAKPHEAYYVKCEGV
+428 CGKPHEAAFVQCDGK
-443 PGMLETIAPVF
+443 PDILKALAPLF
-454 GGKACIVGNDIKRM
+454 TGKTCIVSSDVKRA
-468 MVALDQHGI
+468 MVALDRHGI
-477 RFTAPYYDTAV
+477 AFTAPYYDTSI

-499 GTAEMAYELLHYTAI
+499 SIAEVAYEMLHYTAI
-514 NPESVL
+514 TPESML

-527 AKPEQIPLADISRLV
+527 LKPQQVAPEALTRWA
-542 CEGAD
+542 CEAAD
-547 LTLQLPDVLDKVLKE
+547 LTLQLPDELDKALKE
-562 QGLYKLLTD
+562 QGLDKLMTE

-600 TLTEQMNR
+600 ALTEQMNR

-665 PLVDKILQLRGI
+665 PLVDKILELRGI

-694 KTGRIHTTYNQTVT
+694 QTGRIHTTYNQTVT

-725 RSDDG
+725 RTDDG

-741 GNLFFSADY
+741 GNVFFSADY

-764 QTMLDAFAHGHDIH
+764 QTMLDAFAHDHDIH

-791 QVTGD
+791 QVTSD

-822 IPREEAK
+822 IPRDEAK

-905 RIYRRFQ
+905 HIYQRFQ
-912 DEGISSRMILQV
+912 AEGIQSKMILQV

-946 EMEGVYKGNVRL
+946 EMENVYKGQVRL

-963 TATNW
+963 AATNW

>member
-1 MENNKKLLLLDAYAL
+1 MEPTKKLLLLDAYAL

-38 AVFGFVNTLQDL
+38 AIFGFVNTLQDL
-50 LKRQQPTHIA
+50 LKREQPSHIA
-60 VCFDPPGGNTFR
+60 VCFDPPGGKTFR
-72 HKNYEPYKANRDKTP
+72 HESYEPYKANREKTP

-94 PYIKRILQAYG
+94 PYIKRILQAYR
-105 IPIYEVE
+105 IPIFEIE
-112 GFEADDV
+112 GYEADDV

-124 HQAEQQGFFTYMVTG
+124 HEAEQQGFFTYMVTA
-139 DKDFGQLVTPNIKV
+139 DKDFGQLVTPNIKIFN
-153 YDPKKNEVLGVEE
+153 PGKNEILGVDEI
-166 VNAKYG
+166 NAKYG
-172 IQSPTQLI
+172 IQSPKQLI
-180 DILGLMGDSADNIP
+180 DILGLMGDTADNIP

-202 NAEKLIQQFGSIENL
+202 TAEKLIQQFGSIENL
-217 LEHTG
+217 LEHTD
-222 ELKGAQKQRIEE
+222 ELKGALQQKVVE
-234 NAEQI
+234 NADQI

-252 PITLDADEMSRKAVD
+252 PVALDAD
-267 MDALRQVFT
+267 ALRREPADLDTLRTVFN
-276 ELEFRALT
+276 ELEFRTLT
-284 QRLIDGGEANV
+284 QRLIDGGDANA
-295 GLGNTNQDSQPHVE
+295 GLEGS
-309 TQNLA
+309 
-314 SPTTGWTSE
+314 SPAPT
-323 ARRNSP
+323 SP
-329 VETQNLASPA
+329 VNSVKPVSPASPA
-339 TESKPAAPS
+339 SAPS
-348 VKARPASGQQLSL
+348 ATPRQQLSL
-361 FDLEEPEPAAVTPNL
+361 FDLDNPEPPETADNATPSHKTL
-376 ALTDVK
+376 SDVPHN
-382 YSYSVI
+382 YRLV
-388 TSPDA
+388 TSPIEA
-393 AAPLVKDL
+393 ATLVSEML
-401 AGEQRIAVTM
+401 GLERVAM
-411 LGTGAN
+411 SLLGTGSS
-417 AMDFKILGIGL
+417 AMQLSILGIAL
-428 CAKPHEAYYVKCEGV
+428 CGKVHEATFVQCNGKSD
-443 PGMLETIAPVF
+443 MLKAMAPLF
-454 GGKACIVGNDIKRM
+454 SGKTCIVGSDIKRT
-468 MVALDQHGI
+468 MVALDRHSVP
-477 RFTAPYYDTAV
+477 FTAPYYDTAV

-499 GTAEMAYELLHYTAI
+499 STAEMAYELLHYTAI
-514 NPESVL
+514 TPESLL

-527 AKPEQIPLADISRLV
+527 LKPQQVAPEALSRWA
-542 CEGAD
+542 CEAAD
-547 LTLQLPDVLDKVLKE
+547 LTLQLPDVLNGQLKQ
-562 QGLYKLLTD
+562 QGLEKLLND
-571 IELPLVPVLAS
+571 IELPLIRVLAS

-587 ARIDVKALNEYSV
+587 ARIDVNALKEYSV
-600 TLTEQMNR
+600 ALTEQMNR
-608 LDAECHQLAGMTF
+608 LETECHQLAGVPF

-665 PLVDKILQLRGI
+665 PLVDKILELRGI

-694 KTGRIHTTYNQTVT
+694 NTGRIHTTYNQTVT

-730 KEIRRAFIPAD
+730 KEIRRAFIPAE
-741 GNLFFSADY
+741 GNVFFSADY

-764 QTMLDAFAHGHDIH
+764 KTMLDAFAHGHDIH

-791 QVTGD
+791 QVTSD

-905 RIYRRFQ
+905 RIYQRFMQ
-912 DEGISSRMILQV
+912 EGIQSKMILQV

-931 VIPSELDRVQ
+931 VIPSELEHVQ

-946 EMEGVYKGNVRL
+946 EMEGVYKGQVKL

-963 TATNW
+963 AASNW

>member
-1 MENNKKLLLLDAYAL
+1 MEPTKKLLLLDAYAL

-29 VTSTGIDTS
+29 ITSTGIDTS

-50 LKRQQPTHIA
+50 LKREQPSHIA
-60 VCFDPPGGNTFR
+60 VCFDPPGGKTFR
-72 HKNYEPYKANRDKTP
+72 HENYEPYKANREKTP

-94 PYIKRILQAYG
+94 PYIKRILQAYR
-105 IPIYEVE
+105 IPIFEVE
-112 GFEADDV
+112 GYEADDV

-124 HQAEQQGFFTYMVTG
+124 HQAESEGFFTYMVTG

-153 YDPKKNEVLGVEE
+153 YDPLKKEILGVDE

-172 IQSPTQLI
+172 IQLPTQLI

-202 NAEKLIQQFGSIENL
+202 GAEKLVQQFGSIENL
-217 LEHTG
+217 LEHTDQ
-222 ELKGAQKQRIEE
+222 LKGALKQKIED

-239 RMSKWLATIITDV
+239 RLSKWLATIITDV
-252 PITLDADEMSRKAVD
+252 PVSLEADALKRGPVD
-267 MDALRQVFT
+267 MDALREVFT
-276 ELEFRALT
+276 ELEFRTLT

-295 GLGNTNQDSQPHVE
+295 GLENV
-309 TQNLA
+309 
-314 SPTTGWTSE
+314 
-323 ARRNSP
+323 
-329 VETQNLASPA
+329 PA
-339 TESKPAAPS
+339 PAPMPAKAAPAKP
-348 VKARPASGQQLSL
+348 VAKPRAVVGQQMSL
-361 FDLEEPEPAAVTPNL
+361 FDLSDPDLEH
-376 ALTDVK
+376 
-382 YSYSVI
+382 S
-388 TSPDA
+388 DA
-393 AAPLVKDL
+393 APTSDSYKTLADVPHSYRLVASPIEVATLVSDL
-401 AGEQRIAVTM
+401 QGQPRIAVSL
-411 LGTGAN
+411 LGTGSN
-417 AMDFKILGIGL
+417 AMQLKILGIAL
-428 CAKPHEAYYVKCEGV
+428 CGKLHEAAFVQCDGKPE
-443 PGMLETIAPVF
+443 MLKALAPLF
-454 GGKACIVGNDIKRM
+454 TGKTCIVSSDVKRA
-468 MVALDQHGI
+468 MVALDRHGI
-477 RFTAPYYDTAV
+477 AFTAPYYDTSI

-499 GTAEMAYELLHYTAI
+499 SIAEVAYEMLHYTAI
-514 NPESVL
+514 TPESLL

-527 AKPEQIPLADISRLV
+527 LKPQQVAPEALTRWA
-542 CEGAD
+542 CEAAD
-547 LTLQLPDVLDKVLKE
+547 LTLQLPEVLDKALKE
-562 QGLYKLLTD
+562 QGLDKLLTE

-600 TLTEQMNR
+600 ALTEQMNR

-665 PLVDKILQLRGI
+665 PLVDKILELRGI

-694 KTGRIHTTYNQTVT
+694 QTGRIHTTYNQTVT

-725 RSDDG
+725 RTDDG

-741 GNLFFSADY
+741 GNVFFSADY

-764 QTMLDAFAHGHDIH
+764 KTMLDAFAHGHDIH

-791 QVTGD
+791 QVTSD

-822 IPREEAK
+822 IPRDEAK
-829 MLIDGYYT
+829 MLIEGYYT

-905 RIYRRFQ
+905 HIYQRFQ
-912 DEGISSRMILQV
+912 AEGIQSKMILQV

-931 VIPSELDRVQ
+931 VIPTELDRVQ

-946 EMEGVYKGNVRL
+946 EMENVYKGQVRL

-963 TATNW
+963 AASNW

>member
-1 MENNKKLLLLDAYAL
+1 MEPNKKLLLLDAYAL
-16 IFRAFYAMIRSPR
+16 IFRAFYAMIRNPR

-50 LKRQQPTHIA
+50 LKREQPSHIA
-60 VCFDPPGGNTFR
+60 VCFDPPGGKTFR
-72 HKNYEPYKANRDKTP
+72 HENYEPYKANREKTP
-87 EGILVAV
+87 EGILTAV

-105 IPIYEVE
+105 IPIFEVE
-112 GFEADDV
+112 GYEADDV

-153 YDPKKNEVLGVEE
+153 LDPLKKEILGVEE

-172 IQSPTQLI
+172 IQTPTQLI
-180 DILGLMGDSADNIP
+180 DILGLMGDTADNIP

-217 LEHTG
+217 LAHTD
-222 ELKGAQKQRIEE
+222 ELKGAQQKKVIE
-234 NAEQI
+234 NADQI

-252 PITLDADEMSRKAVD
+252 PITLDADKLSRKPVD
-267 MDALRQVFT
+267 MAALREVFN
-276 ELEFRALT
+276 ELEFRTLT
-284 QRLIDGGEANV
+284 QRLIDGGEANA
-295 GLGNTNQDSQPHVE
+295 GLE
-309 TQNLA
+309 
-314 SPTTGWTSE
+314 
-323 ARRNSP
+323 
-329 VETQNLASPA
+329 SPA
-339 TESKPAAPS
+339 AQSIEPVQPAPS
-348 VKARPASGQQLSL
+348 VQPAQPVQPSQPAKPASGQQMSL
-361 FDLEEPEPAAVTPNL
+361 FDLEEPAPAQEPAPAYQSLADIPHNYRLITTPIEAATLVSAVQDQPRVAISLLGSGDNAMQLKIMGIAICAQQHEAAFVKCDGKQDMLRAL
-376 ALTDVK
+376 APLFAGQSCIVSSDVK
-382 YSYSVI
+382 R
-388 TSPDA
+388 T
-393 AAPLVKDL
+393 
-401 AGEQRIAVTM
+401 
-411 LGTGAN
+411 
-417 AMDFKILGIGL
+417 
-428 CAKPHEAYYVKCEGV
+428 
-443 PGMLETIAPVF
+443 
-454 GGKACIVGNDIKRM
+454 
-468 MVALDQHGI
+468 MVALDRHGI
-477 RFTAPYYDTAV
+477 AFMAPYYDTAV

-499 GTAEMAYELLHYTAI
+499 STAEVAYELLHYTVI
-514 NPESVL
+514 SPESLL

-527 AKPEQIPLADISRLV
+527 LKPSQLSPEAITRWA
-542 CEGAD
+542 CEAAD
-547 LTLQLPDVLDKVLKE
+547 LTLQLPDELDKALKE
-562 QGLYKLLTD
+562 QGLYTLLTD
-571 IELPLVPVLAS
+571 IELPLIKVLAS

-587 ARIDVKALNEYSV
+587 ARIDVKALNDYSV

-608 LDAECHQLAGMTF
+608 LEAECHELAGVPF

-657 LLKLRDRH
+657 LLKLRNRH
-665 PLVDKILQLRGI
+665 PLIDKILELRGI

-694 KTGRIHTTYNQTVT
+694 QTGRIHTTYNQTVT

-730 KEIRRAFIPAD
+730 KEIRRAFIPAE
-741 GNLFFSADY
+741 GNVFFSADY

-764 QTMLDAFAHGHDIH
+764 KTMLDAFAHDHDIH

-791 QVTGD
+791 DVTGD

-822 IPREEAK
+822 IPRDEAK

-857 YVTTLYGR
+857 YVTTVYGR

-880 GFSERNAINAPIQGT
+880 AFSERNAINAPIQGT

-905 RIYRRFQ
+905 RIYRRFEQ
-912 DEGISSRMILQV
+912 EGIQSKMILQV

-931 VIPSELDRVQ
+931 VIPSELEAVQ

-946 EMEGVYKGNVRL
+946 EMEGVYKGQVQL

-963 TATNW
+963 AATNW

>member
-1 MENNKKLLLLDAYAL
+1 MESSKKLLLLDAYAL
-16 IFRAFYAMIRSPR
+16 IFRAYYAMIRSPR

-50 LKRQQPTHIA
+50 LKREQPSHIA
-60 VCFDPPGGNTFR
+60 VCFDPPGGKTFR
-72 HKNYEPYKANRDKTP
+72 HESYEPYKANRDKTP

-105 IPIYEVE
+105 IPIFEVE
-112 GFEADDV
+112 GYEADDV

-153 YDPKKNEVLGVEE
+153 FDPLKKEILGVEE

-172 IQSPTQLI
+172 IHSPSQLI

-202 NAEKLIQQFGSIENL
+202 TAEKLIQEYGSIENL
-217 LEHTG
+217 LEHTDQ
-222 ELKGAQKQRIEE
+222 LKGALQQKVKD

-252 PITLDADEMSRKAVD
+252 PVTLDAEALSRKSTD
-267 MDALRQVFT
+267 LEALRTVFD
-276 ELEFRALT
+276 ELEFRTLT
-284 QRLIDGGEANV
+284 QRLIDGGEANA
-295 GLGNTNQDSQPHVE
+295 GLKNAE
-309 TQNLA
+309 TQNPA
-314 SPTTGWTSE
+314 SQTTPVTPANPTT
-323 ARRNSP
+323 
-329 VETQNLASPA
+329 PA
-339 TESKPAAPS
+339 NHPKPAH
-348 VKARPASGQQLSL
+348 GQQLSL
-361 FDLEEPEPAAVTPNL
+361 FDLDEPAAEAQPEVP
-376 ALTDVK
+376 K
-382 YSYSVI
+382 YQSLDSVAHDYRLI
-388 TSPDA
+388 TSPLEVATVVSDLEDA
-393 AAPLVKDL
+393 P
-401 AGEQRIAVTM
+401 RIAVSM
-411 LGTGAN
+411 AGAGDN
-417 AMDFKILGIGL
+417 AMNFKILSIAL
-428 CAKPHEAYYVKCEGV
+428 CAAPHKAVCIKCDDRKDI
-443 PGMLETIAPVF
+443 LAPLAPLF
-454 GGKACIVGNDIKRM
+454 GGKTCIVSSDIKRL
-468 MVALDQHGI
+468 MVVLSQHGI
-477 RFTAPYYDTAV
+477 QFAAPYYDTSI

-499 GTAEMAYELLHYTAI
+499 STAEVAYEMLHYTAI
-514 NPESVL
+514 TLESLL

-527 AKPEQIPLADISRLV
+527 LKPQQLAPEAIMRWA
-542 CEGAD
+542 CENAD
-547 LTLQLPDVLDKVLKE
+547 LTLQLPDVLDNALRE
-562 QGLYKLLTD
+562 QGAYQLLAD
-571 IELPLVPVLAS
+571 IELPLVQVLAS

-600 TLTEQMNR
+600 TLTEQMNK
-608 LDAECHQLAGMTF
+608 LDQECQQLAGAPF

-657 LLKLRDRH
+657 LLKLRFRH
-665 PLVDKILQLRGI
+665 PLVGKILELRGI

-741 GNLFFSADY
+741 GNVFFSADY
-750 SQIELRLVADLSHD
+750 SQIELRLVADMSHD
-764 QTMLDAFAHGHDIH
+764 ETMLDAFAHGHDIH

-791 QVTGD
+791 EVTGD

-808 LYGISAFGLAQRLN
+808 LYGISAFGLAQRLD
-822 IPREEAK
+822 IPRDEAK

-837 TFPQVR
+837 TFPKVR
-843 DYIDRSIAQAREKG
+843 DYIDRSIAQARQNG

-905 RIYRRFQ
+905 RIFKRFQ
-912 DEGISSRMILQV
+912 DESVRSKMILQV

-931 VIPSELDRVQ
+931 VIPSELETVQ

-963 TATNW
+963 AASNW

>member
-1 MENNKKLLLLDAYAL
+1 MEPTKKLLLLDAYAL

-50 LKRQQPTHIA
+50 LKREQPSHIA
-60 VCFDPPGGNTFR
+60 VCFDPPGGKTFR
-72 HKNYEPYKANRDKTP
+72 HENYEPYKANREKTP

-94 PYIKRILQAYG
+94 PYIKRILQAYN
-105 IPIYEVE
+105 IPIFEVE
-112 GFEADDV
+112 GYEADDV

-153 YDPKKNEVLGVEE
+153 YDPLKKEILGVEE

-180 DILGLMGDSADNIP
+180 DILGLMGDTADNIP

-217 LEHTG
+217 LNNTDK
-222 ELKGAQKQRIEE
+222 LKGAQQQRVIE

-252 PITLDADEMSRKAVD
+252 PVTLDAD
-267 MDALRQVFT
+267 ALRREPVNMEALREVFN
-276 ELEFRALT
+276 ELEFRTLT
-284 QRLIDGGEANV
+284 QRLIDGGEANAGIDDAPAV
-295 GLGNTNQDSQPHVE
+295 QPV
-309 TQNLA
+309 QQVQ
-314 SPTTGWTSE
+314 PIQ
-323 ARRNSP
+323 P
-329 VETQNLASPA
+329 VQ
-339 TESKPAAPS
+339 
-348 VKARPASGQQLSL
+348 SGQQMSL
-361 FDLEEPEPAAVTPNL
+361 FDLEDPVQEPAPAIQ
-376 ALTDVK
+376 
-382 YSYSVI
+382 S
-388 TSPDA
+388 
-393 AAPLVKDL
+393 L
-401 AGEQRIAVTM
+401 AGVTHNYRLISTPIEAATLVSELQGQPRLAISL
-411 LGTGAN
+411 LGTGDN
-417 AMDFKILGIGL
+417 AMQLKIMGIAI
-428 CAKPHEAYYVKCEGV
+428 CARPHEAAFVKCDGRQD
-443 PGMLETIAPVF
+443 MLRALAPLF
-454 GGKACIVGNDIKRM
+454 AGQACIVSSDVKRT
-468 MVALDQHGI
+468 MVALDRHGI
-477 RFTAPYYDTAV
+477 PFTAPYYDTAV

-499 GTAEMAYELLHYTAI
+499 STAEVAYELLHYTAI
-514 NPESVL
+514 TPESLL

-527 AKPEQIPLADISRLV
+527 LKPSQLSPESITRWA
-542 CEGAD
+542 CEAAD
-547 LTLQLPDVLDKVLKE
+547 LTLQLPDELDKALKE
-562 QGLYKLLTD
+562 QGLHKLLTD
-571 IELPLVPVLAS
+571 IELPLIKVLAN

-587 ARIDVKALNEYSV
+587 ARIDVKALNDYSV

-608 LDAECHQLAGMTF
+608 LEDECHQLAGVPF

-657 LLKLRDRH
+657 LLKLRNRH
-665 PLVDKILQLRGI
+665 PLVDKILELRGI

-694 KTGRIHTTYNQTVT
+694 QTGRIHTTYNQTVT

-730 KEIRRAFIPAD
+730 KEIRRAFIPAE
-741 GNLFFSADY
+741 GNVFFSADY

-764 QTMLDAFAHGHDIH
+764 KTMLDAFAHGHDIH

-822 IPREEAK
+822 IPRDEAK

-880 GFSERNAINAPIQGT
+880 AFSERNAINAPIQGT

-905 RIYRRFQ
+905 RIYRRFEQ
-912 DEGISSRMILQV
+912 EGIKSKMILQV

-931 VIPSELDRVQ
+931 VIPSELEAVQ
-941 RIVIE
+941 NIVIE
-946 EMEGVYKGNVRL
+946 EMEGVYQGNVRL

-963 TATNW
+963 AATNW

>member
-1 MENNKKLLLLDAYAL
+1 METTKKLLLLDAYAL

-50 LKRQQPTHIA
+50 LKREQPSHIA
-60 VCFDPPGGNTFR
+60 VCFDPPGGKTFR
-72 HKNYEPYKANRDKTP
+72 HESYEPYKANREKTP

-94 PYIKRILQAYG
+94 PFIKRILKAYR
-105 IPIYEVE
+105 IPVFEVE

-153 YDPKKNEVLGVEE
+153 FDPLKKEILGVDE
-166 VNAKYG
+166 VKAKYG
-172 IQSPTQLI
+172 IQEPKQLI

-217 LEHTG
+217 LEHTD
-222 ELKGAQKQRIEE
+222 ELKGALQKKIIE

-252 PITLDADEMSRKAVD
+252 PITLEADKLSREPVD
-267 MDALRQVFT
+267 LNALREVFN
-276 ELEFRALT
+276 ELEFRTLT
-284 QRLIDGGEANV
+284 QRLINGGEANV
-295 GLGNTNQDSQPHVE
+295 GLDTPAVQPSQPIQPVQAVQS
-309 TQNLA
+309 TQ
-314 SPTTGWTSE
+314 
-323 ARRNSP
+323 
-329 VETQNLASPA
+329 PA
-339 TESKPAAPS
+339 QH
-348 VKARPASGQQLSL
+348 GQQMSL
-361 FDLEEPEPAAVTPNL
+361 FDLEEPAVQVNAPTYQSLADVPHSYRLITTPIETAA
-376 ALTDVK
+376 
-382 YSYSVI
+382 
-388 TSPDA
+388 
-393 AAPLVKDL
+393 LVSEMQEQPRVAISL
-401 AGEQRIAVTM
+401 LGSGENAMQLKIMGIAV
-411 LGTGAN
+411 
-417 AMDFKILGIGL
+417 
-428 CAKPHEAYYVKCEGV
+428 CCKPHEAAFIKCDGKQD
-443 PGMLETIAPVF
+443 MLRAMEPLF
-454 GGKACIVGNDIKRM
+454 SGKATIVSSDVKRT
-468 MVALDQHGI
+468 MVALSRHGI
-477 RFTAPYYDTAV
+477 QFTAPYYDTAV

-499 GTAEMAYELLHYTAI
+499 STAELAYELLQSTAI
-514 NPESVL
+514 TPESML
-520 GPKGRNQ
+520 GPKDRNQ
-527 AKPEQIPLADISRLV
+527 LKPSQLAPEAITRWA
-542 CEGAD
+542 CEAAD
-547 LTLQLPDVLDKVLKE
+547 LTWQLPDALDKALQE

-571 IELPLVPVLAS
+571 IELPLIPVLAD

-600 TLTEQMNR
+600 NLTQQMNR
-608 LDAECHQLAGMTF
+608 LEAECHQLAGVPF

-665 PLVDKILQLRGI
+665 PLIDKILELRGI

-694 KTGRIHTTYNQTVT
+694 QTGRIHTTYNQTVT

-725 RSDDG
+725 RTDDG
-730 KEIRRAFIPAD
+730 KEIRRAFIPAE
-741 GNLFFSADY
+741 GNVFFSADY

-764 QTMLDAFAHGHDIH
+764 KTMLDAFAHDHDIH

-791 QVTGD
+791 QVTSD

-822 IPREEAK
+822 IPRDEAK

-880 GFSERNAINAPIQGT
+880 AFSERNAINAPIQGT

-905 RIYRRFQ
+905 HIYKRFQ
-912 DEGISSRMILQV
+912 TEGIKSRMILQV

-931 VIPSELDRVQ
+931 VIPSELEAVQ

-946 EMEGVYKGNVRL
+946 EMEGVYKGQVRL

-963 TATNW
+963 AASNW

>member
-1 MENNKKLLLLDAYAL
+1 MEQPAKKLLLLDAYAL

-50 LKRQQPTHIA
+50 LKRERPTHIA
-60 VCFDPPGGNTFR
+60 VCFDPPGGKTFR
-72 HKNYEPYKANRDKTP
+72 HENYEPYKANREKTP

-94 PYIKRILQAYG
+94 PYIKRILEAYR
-105 IPIYEVE
+105 IPIFEVE
-112 GFEADDV
+112 GYEADDV

-124 HQAEQQGFFTYMVTG
+124 HLAEGQGFFTYMVTG
-139 DKDFGQLVTPNIKV
+139 DKDFGQLVTPNIKIFN
-153 YDPKKNEVLGVEE
+153 PGKNEVLGVEE
-166 VNAKYG
+166 VKAKYG
-172 IQSPTQLI
+172 IDTPTQLI
-180 DILGLMGDSADNIP
+180 DILGLMGDTADNIP

-202 NAEKLIQQFGSIENL
+202 TAEKLIQQYGSIENL
-217 LEHTG
+217 LEHTE
-222 ELKGAQKQRIEE
+222 ELKGAQQQRVRD

-252 PITLDADEMSRKAVD
+252 PVTLDEPMLLRKAVD

-276 ELEFRALT
+276 ELEFRTLT

-295 GLGNTNQDSQPHVE
+295 GLNEAPATAP
-309 TQNLA
+309 
-314 SPTTGWTSE
+314 SPT
-323 ARRNSP
+323 
-329 VETQNLASPA
+329 PA
-339 TESKPAAPS
+339 PAIAPKPAAG
-348 VKARPASGQQLSL
+348 KQLSL
-361 FDLEEPEPAAVTPNL
+361 FDMGEEEEPAVALPYSTIDNVETDYRLVTTPLEAATLVSDLLDQPRVAVSLLGSGDNAMQFRIMGL
-376 ALTDVK
+376 ALCARQHV
-382 YSYSVI
+382 
-388 TSPDA
+388 A
-393 AAPLVKDL
+393 AYIKCDDRQDMLQALAPLFSGKMCI
-401 AGEQRIAVTM
+401 AGS
-411 LGTGAN
+411 
-417 AMDFKILGIGL
+417 
-428 CAKPHEAYYVKCEGV
+428 
-443 PGMLETIAPVF
+443 
-454 GGKACIVGNDIKRM
+454 DIKRL
-468 MVALDQHGI
+468 MVVLDQHGF

-499 GTAEMAYELLHYTAI
+499 SIAEMAYELLHYTTI
-514 NPESVL
+514 TPESLL

-527 AKPEQIPLADISRLV
+527 LKPQQLAPEALARWA
-542 CEGAD
+542 CEAAD
-547 LTLQLPDVLDKVLKE
+547 LTLQLPDVLDKALHE
-562 QGLYKLLTD
+562 QGLHKLLTD
-571 IELPLVPVLAS
+571 IELPLIKVLAS

-587 ARIDVKALNEYSV
+587 ARIDVKALNDYSV

-608 LDAECHQLAGMTF
+608 LEAECHQLAGMSF

-665 PLVDKILQLRGI
+665 PLVDKILELRGI

-694 KTGRIHTTYNQTVT
+694 ATGRIHTTYNQTVT

-730 KEIRRAFIPAD
+730 KEIRRAFIPAE
-741 GNLFFSADY
+741 GNVFFSADY

-822 IPREEAK
+822 IPRDEAK

-843 DYIDRSIAQAREKG
+843 EYIDRSIAQAREKG

-905 RIYRRFQ
+905 RIYERFQ
-912 DEGISSRMILQV
+912 AEGIRSKMILQV

-931 VIPSELDRVQ
+931 VLPAELDQVQ

-946 EMEGVYKGNVRL
+946 EMEGVYHGQVRL

-963 TATNW
+963 AATNW